1 MPHTNKHI
9 DEAIENARK
18 AAENA
23 AERAVRE
30 FLAVA
35 NQMREKVIL
44 MLTQAGTIDAST
56 AQQIKQQIRSL
67 VMQYEARF
75 SQVLTDNQKRLFVK
89 GIQIV
94 DAAVDSGRVLRAVPY
109 LSETTLNTLKAFGA
123 DLITNLTETARA
135 RITSVID
142 LAMMGQKPMQE
153 VVNEIGRNLKDPSV
167 FGTIARRSE
176 IIMRT
181 EGNRINQLAT
191 SERIKQVGKQIP
203 DLKKRW
209 QHSHLGQPRNGH
221 LDLDGVTIAYDEK
234 FSLEGEDGKTYLIA
248 APYDPILPVGE
259 QISCRCKI
267 YPVVGR
273 FEETSKSK

>member
-221 LDLDGVTIAYDEK
+221 LDLDGVTIAYDKK

-248 APYDPILPVGE
+248 APYDPVLPIE
-259 QISCRCKI
+259 ETINCRCKI

-273 FEETSKSK
+273 FEEIPKSK